1 MGPQHTSS
9 AGMSIRMGGAMRGRL
24 VIVLATGMLMS
35 VPLSAHHG
43 GAVFDTGK
51 SVTLTGTVTQWVY
64 SNPHLLLTL
73 DVKGE
78 DGTVVK
84 WLVETQAPGIMY
96 PAGYRKDS
104 FKPGDEVTV
113 TVEPVKNGRPIGRIQ
128 KVVLA
133 NGTTLGG
140 INSVP
145 IPPAGR

>member
-1 MGPQHTSS
+1 
-9 AGMSIRMGGAMRGRL
+9 MRGRL
-24 VIVLATGMLMS
+24 VIVLAVGVLLS
-35 VPLSAHHG
+35 VPLFAHHG
-43 GAVFDTGK
+43 GAAFDIGK